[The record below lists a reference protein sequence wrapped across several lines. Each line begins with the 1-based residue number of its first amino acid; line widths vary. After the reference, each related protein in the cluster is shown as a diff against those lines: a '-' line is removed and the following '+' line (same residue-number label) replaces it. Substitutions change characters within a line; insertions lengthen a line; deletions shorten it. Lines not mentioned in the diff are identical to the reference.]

1 MPPLPRHQTLYPRF
15 FKRLLDIAGAL
26 VLLSLLAPFLLLLA
40 LIIAVNSRGCPIF
53 TQWRIGRGCVPF
65 RIIKFKTMNDR
76 TGADGQL
83 LPDSERTTSFG
94 SLLRCTSLDELPELV
109 NVLVG
114 DMSFIGPRPWIPEQM
129 DTFTPSTRRKRMTL
143 RPGITGLAQIHGR
156 NNLRYATTCA
166 TNAAFP

>member
-65 RIIKFKTMNDR
+65 RIIKFKTIINQIS
-76 TGADGQL
+76 TV
-83 LPDSERTTSFG
+83 SS
-94 SLLRCTSLDELPELV
+94 V
-109 NVLVG
+109 
-114 DMSFIGPRPWIPEQM
+114 SFIIYVL
-129 DTFTPSTRRKRMTL
+129 FYIL
-143 RPGITGLAQIHGR
+143 IL
-156 NNLRYATTCA
+156 
-166 TNAAFP
+166 

>member
-94 SLLRCTSLDELPELV
+94 SLLRCTSLDRTAGTRQRPCRRHELH
-109 NVLVG
+109 
-114 DMSFIGPRPWIPEQM
+114 RPPPLDSRNKW
-129 DTFTPSTRRKRMTL
+129 TPS
-143 RPGITGLAQIHGR
+143 PPPPDASG
-156 NNLRYATTCA
+156 
-166 TNAAFP
+166 

>member
-83 LPDSERTTSFG
+83 LPDSERTTPSVPCCAAPPWTNCRN
-94 SLLRCTSLDELPELV
+94 SSTSLSE
-109 NVLVG
+109 
-114 DMSFIGPRPWIPEQM
+114 
-129 DTFTPSTRRKRMTL
+129 T
-143 RPGITGLAQIHGR
+143 
-156 NNLRYATTCA
+156 
-166 TNAAFP
+166 

>member
-76 TGADGQL
+76 TANCFRIVNA
-83 LPDSERTTSFG
+83 PPPSVHCYAAPPWTNCRNS
-94 SLLRCTSLDELPELV
+94 STSLSE
-109 NVLVG
+109 
-114 DMSFIGPRPWIPEQM
+114 
-129 DTFTPSTRRKRMTL
+129 T
-143 RPGITGLAQIHGR
+143 
-156 NNLRYATTCA
+156 
-166 TNAAFP
+166 